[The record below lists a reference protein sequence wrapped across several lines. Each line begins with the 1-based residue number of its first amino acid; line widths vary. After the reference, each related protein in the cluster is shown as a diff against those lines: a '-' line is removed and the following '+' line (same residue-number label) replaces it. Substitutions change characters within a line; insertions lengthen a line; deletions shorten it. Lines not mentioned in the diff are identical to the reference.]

1 MECYRGSSGCGPYE
15 MYSCSSC
22 PASSIKYVT
31 NPMVERLQN
40 DIEKL
45 KQMKDTES
53 IIADIASTINFLK
66 HVRR

>member
-1 MECYRGSSGCGPYE
+1 MECYRSGGCGTYE

-22 PASSIKYVT
+22 PASKITYIT
-31 NPMVERLQN
+31 NPMIERLQN

-45 KQMKDTES
+45 KQMKDTEN